1 MPNYLAMPN
10 QDVRPAVQ
18 RALDA
23 FEPLQQ
29 ELMTVHAAEFAAVD
43 LTMAQAKLLYVV
55 AATPGST
62 MSEIAHRLGVAIST
76 ASGAVDHLVTTGFL
90 TRLDDPANR
99 RQVRVTV
106 TPDGLESLEQMRELG
121 MRQLRSLLER
131 VGDDDLATIER
142 AIRIMT
148 AAIAEQA
155 HTADHTVSA
164 DLAITTDHGS
174 TE

>member
-29 ELMTVHAAEFAAVD
+29 ELMTVHAPEFAAVD
-43 LTMAQAKLLYVV
+43 MTMAQAKLLYVV
-55 AATPGST
+55 AASPGST

-131 VGDDDLATIER
+131 VDDDDLATIER

-148 AAIAEQA
+148 AAIA
-155 HTADHTVSA
+155 DHATTSDPTFTT
-164 DLAITTDHGS
+164 DLTTTTDHGS